1 MGYTICR
8 VMFGNGVPIGTR
20 PISTNTP
27 PRKTQRGRVMVHT
40 ECCEEDPGTT
50 IGIIYELQLVP
61 LTDLNPLPICSK
73 DRAFGVLQARRFK
86 GLPAVTI

>member
-1 MGYTICR
+1 
-8 VMFGNGVPIGTR
+8 
-20 PISTNTP
+20 
-27 PRKTQRGRVMVHT
+27 MVHT

-73 DRAFGVLQARRFK
+73 DRAFGVLHTRRFK
-86 GLPAVTI
+86 GLPTVAI